1 MKKHLTDR
9 KIEAI
14 VEVVDGW
21 SGKLTWD
28 RLIEAIQPRV
38 GDYTRQALNN
48 HTRIKSAFDQ
58 RKKALRGGI
67 PKSFEDKPVELQKAL
82 QRIERLEAENQ
93 RISRENDQL
102 LEQFVR
108 WGYNAANKGMS
119 EDQLNAAL
127 PEIDRE
133 RTRI

>member
-14 VEVVDGW
+14 VEVIDGW

-28 RLIEAIQPRV
+28 RLLEAIQPRV
-38 GDYTRQALNN
+38 GDYSRQALNN
-48 HTRIKSAFDQ
+48 HTRIKSAFDH
-58 RKKALRGGI
+58 RKKALRGGVA
-67 PKSFEDKPVELQKAL
+67 KRFEDKPVELQKAL

>member
-9 KIEAI
+9 KIEVI
-14 VEVVDGW
+14 VEVLDGW

-28 RLIEAIQPRV
+28 RLIETIQPRV
-38 GDYTRQALNN
+38 GEYTRQALNN

-58 RKKALRGGI
+58 RKKTLRVARG
-67 PKSFEDKPVELQKAL
+67 FDEKPVELQKAL
-82 QRIERLEAENQ
+82 QRIYKLEAANQ

-108 WGYNAANKGMS
+108 WAYNAANKGMS
-119 EDQLNAAL
+119 EDQLNTAL

-133 RTRI
+133 RTKL